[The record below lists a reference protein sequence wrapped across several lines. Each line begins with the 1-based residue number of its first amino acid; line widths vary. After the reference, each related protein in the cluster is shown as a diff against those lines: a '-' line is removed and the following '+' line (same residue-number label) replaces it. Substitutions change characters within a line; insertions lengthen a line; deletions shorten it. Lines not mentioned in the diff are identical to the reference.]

1 FSEQKLINLAWIGGL
16 GLGGILCVSMF
27 VVHFVRLE
35 VVRPL
40 RALVFASEQI
50 KNRSFNIS
58 LNVSSDNE
66 MGILTRT
73 FNRMATD
80 LGKLYR
86 GLEQAVDEKTRKLQH
101 ANQSL
106 EVLYDSS
113 KELTASRINQDN
125 FQAILQHIVSLEGIK
140 AVKLEIEQLGEPS
153 WILMEGEECC
163 QDCDEDCHGKALMLD
178 GEHLGYLY

>member
-1 FSEQKLINLAWIGGL
+1 
-16 GLGGILCVSMF
+16 
-27 VVHFVRLE
+27 
-35 VVRPL
+35 
-40 RALVFASEQI
+40 
-50 KNRSFNIS
+50 
-58 LNVSSDNE
+58 
-66 MGILTRT
+66 
-73 FNRMATD
+73 
-80 LGKLYR
+80 
-86 GLEQAVDEKTRKLQH
+86 

-178 GEHLGYLY
+178 G